1 MSVYLTKNETV
12 LCMSIP
18 GNLLYMLRLIKHI
31 AMKKTRSA
39 LHILCVLA
47 ILTAASCGE
56 RGNELFE
63 KDPIRVGMVI
73 KIKPEFIDEYK
84 RLHADDNPGVRDLLT
99 EANMRNFSIFLHQ
112 LDDGN
117 WYEFGY
123 YEYAGDDFEADME
136 KLAKHPRNIEW
147 LEICDPMQIPQE
159 GYEGWAEMEQVY
171 YNQ

>member
-1 MSVYLTKNETV
+1 
-12 LCMSIP
+12 MSIP
-18 GNLLYMLRLIKHI
+18 GCLLYMLRLIKHI
-31 AMKKTRSA
+31 AMKSTRSA

-56 RGNELFE
+56 RGNEILK

-73 KIKPEFIDEYK
+73 KIKPEYIEEYK
-84 RLHADDNPGVRDLLT
+84 KLHADDNPGVRDLLT

-123 YEYAGDDFEADME
+123 YEYTGDDFEADME

-147 LEICDPMQIPQE
+147 LEICDPMQIPLE

-171 YNQ
+171 YNN